1 MKTRN
6 FLFAA
11 AALTVLTA
19 CSSDD
24 QTAEPMEQRTPVT
37 LEYTTLN
44 ATETRAA
51 QNLNEGTFATGE
63 TVKVR
68 ISNTGANSWTD
79 YDFTTA
85 AEGAMNAP
93 DPEPFYPAG
102 AQNID
107 IVAYYPAT
115 VGTSFTVQADQTSD
129 ANYKASDLMFA
140 SVTNQAK
147 QTEAVNLA
155 FTHKMAKICVNVTA
169 GTGLTSITS
178 VSIVN
183 VKPTVTFDQATG
195 TVGEASGDATTIA
208 MTNEGAAVIPAQTID
223 GELLSIETDNGTAT
237 YTVSNKAFESGKQYT
252 LNITVNL
259 RNVGTTN
266 VITGW
271 TSEGTVT
278 VYAERPNINGHEYV
292 DMGDGLKWATY
303 NMGAYNPWE
312 YGDYYAWGVTTTQT
326 DYYWDTYPFIQSG
339 YTTNT
344 AADYITKYN
353 SSDGKTSFADY
364 SYADDAARQ
373 RWGSTWRIPTYE
385 EWTTLRGSNYSW
397 VWTTNYLG
405 SGINGMLVTRKANTG
420 PCSGNSI
427 FLPAAGYRV
436 FTNIRDTGSN
446 GWYWSSSLYS
456 SVTNAESV
464 YFNNSTKYDNEYPRY
479 MGMSIRPVSE

>member
-1 MKTRN
+1 
-6 FLFAA
+6 
-11 AALTVLTA
+11 
-19 CSSDD
+19 
-24 QTAEPMEQRTPVT
+24 
-37 LEYTTLN
+37 
-44 ATETRAA
+44 
-51 QNLNEGTFATGE
+51 
-63 TVKVR
+63 VKVR

-115 VGTSFTVQADQTSD
+115 AGTSFSVQDDQTSD
-129 ANYKASDLMFA
+129 ADYKASDLMFA
-140 SVTNQAK
+140 SVTDQAK

-169 GTGLTSITS
+169 GEGVSSITS
-178 VSIVN
+178 VSLLN
-183 VKPTVTFDQATG
+183 VKPTVSFDQATG
-195 TVGEASGDATTIA
+195 AVGEASGDATTIA

-223 GELLSIETDNGTAT
+223 GGLISIETDNGTAI
-237 YTVSNKAFESGKQYT
+237 YSVSNKAFESGKQYT

-292 DMGDGLKWATY
+292 EMGDGLKWATY

-326 DYYWDTYPFIQSG
+326 NYNWDSYSFMQSG
-339 YTTNT
+339 YED
-344 AADYITKYN
+344 ASHITKYN
-353 SSDGKTSFADY
+353 STDGKTSFADY
-364 SYADDAARQ
+364 SYADDVARQ
-373 RWGSTWRIPTYE
+373 RWGSTWRTPTNA

-405 SGINGMLVTRKANTG
+405 SGINGMLVTRKADTG

-427 FLPAAGYRV
+427 FLPAAGHRLS
-436 FTNIRDTGSN
+436 TTIKQTGSD
-446 GWYWSSSLYS
+446 GYYWSSTLHSH
-456 SVTNAESV
+456 VANAKTVFFYNNSKAD
-464 YFNNSTKYDNEYPRY
+464 FNNERY
-479 MGMSIRPVSE
+479 MGLSIRPVSE